1 MNRLSFLM
9 VFVGFFFPSLS
20 RYFFTLW
27 SWFLMLPAECRASL
41 SFSLSLYF
49 YLSRLALYKSIR
61 NVGDCAGKA
70 LICLFLLHTRRKK
83 EGPELG
89 LKMSTRPW
97 ESGAPFHILFLLLSL
112 HQRCTAFLFLFY
124 FSFLK
129 GRKME
134 GGPTKLRPYCLN
146 RAVKCAVIIFDHV
159 AN

>member
-1 MNRLSFLM
+1 MNRLSSLI
-9 VFVGFFFPSLS
+9 VFVGFFFFPLFLVTFLPSGID
-20 RYFFTLW
+20 
-27 SWFLMLPAECRASL
+27 SWCYLRSVEPL
-41 SFSLSLYF
+41 SLSLYF
-49 YLSRLALYKSIR
+49 YFSRLALYKSIR

-70 LICLFLLHTRRKK
+70 LFCLFLLHTRRKK

-112 HQRCTAFLFLFY
+112 HQRCTAFLFSFY
-124 FSFLK
+124 FNFLK